1 MPSHMDVRRAASLRR
16 RSPVEV
22 FLDIG
27 VIVLLRGHNRAAPD
41 RRWHAYTLP
50 GTANIGHEARLK
62 PTDRAPPVSLAPS
75 PVWVSRPISASG
87 PPVDAAPGV
96 WRSDSARPRSL
107 DGRGSKVPEAKGHP
121 IDPTA
126 RPAAGGTRDVVTGKW
141 GTDATRPPLSRPE
154 ARRVFDRTLAPH
166 RNEVRL
172 EDFLD

>member
-62 PTDRAPPVSLAPS
+62 PTDRAPPERSGRS
-75 PVWVSRPISASG
+75 PDQSIRSPTSRTASF
-87 PPVDAAPGV
+87 
-96 WRSDSARPRSL
+96 R
-107 DGRGSKVPEAKGHP
+107 
-121 IDPTA
+121 
-126 RPAAGGTRDVVTGKW
+126 
-141 GTDATRPPLSRPE
+141 ATRPPLSRPE
-154 ARRVFDRTLAPH
+154 ARAVFERTLAPH
-166 RNEVRL
+166 RNEVRM